1 MTRKTAVRIFTASLM
16 VFMSGA
22 VAGYQAG
29 RQPIPQAPPQSLP
42 GTIVFPA
49 GLVLSGQRLGF
60 KVTGNVK
67 GVNRGRL
74 VVEADGQWIDVQLVQ

>member
-1 MTRKTAVRIFTASLM
+1 MTPLTTRLVIATLIVFT
-16 VFMSGA
+16 SGA

-29 RQPIPQAPPQSLP
+29 RQTTPPQSLP
-42 GTIVFPA
+42 GAIVFPA
-49 GLVLSGQRLGF
+49 GTVLSGQRLGF